1 MQRRLRAS
9 LLLSTPLPTEPPD
22 MKIIYLH
29 QYFTTPSMHGGT
41 RSYELARRLVGMGHE
56 VHMVTSD
63 TQPVGR
69 AKSWRETNES
79 GINVHWLP
87 VPYSNSMN
95 YADRMRAF
103 SRFAFNAA
111 HRAMR
116 LDGDVV
122 FATSTPLTIAFPG
135 IAASRWNRSPMVF
148 EVRDL
153 WPAIPIAVG
162 ALKSPPAII
171 AAQLLERA
179 AYAGAA
185 HIVALSPGMKAG
197 VEAAGVSP
205 EKITVIPNLCD
216 PERFQV
222 PASAGAEFRQR
233 YPWLGDR
240 PMVLY
245 AGTLGL
251 VNGVDYLVRV
261 AADMLTRDPEVRFVI
276 MGHGREEATLH
287 ALADLLGVR
296 NRNLFFLPSVPKVE
310 MPAVLSAATLAT
322 SLFTDVPGMQDNSAN
337 KFFDALAASRPLA
350 LNYGG
355 WQAELLEREQFGLCL
370 PPKDTAAA
378 AAMVASRIRDSNWLA
393 QAGERAGQLGRER
406 FSADTAARKL
416 AEVLQRAVGRA

>member
-1 MQRRLRAS
+1 
-9 LLLSTPLPTEPPD
+9 

-29 QYFTTPSMHGGT
+29 QYFITPSMHGGA

-63 TQPVGR
+63 TRPTNEVKG
-69 AKSWRETNES
+69 WRETDES
-79 GINVHWLP
+79 GIRVHWLP
-87 VPYSNSMN
+87 VPYSNAMK
-95 YADRMRAF
+95 YADRIQAF
-103 SRFAFNAA
+103 GRFAVNAA
-111 HRAMR
+111 HRAAQ
-116 LDGDVV
+116 LAGDVV

-135 IAASRWNRSPMVF
+135 LVASRWNRRPMVF

-162 ALKSPPAII
+162 ALKSRPAIF
-171 AAQLLERA
+171 AAQVLERT

-197 VEAAGVSP
+197 VEAAGVASD
-205 EKITVIPNLCD
+205 KITVIPNLCV

-222 PASAGAEFRQR
+222 PASEGEAFRQR

-251 VNGVDYLVRV
+251 VNGVDYLVRL

-276 MGHGREEATLH
+276 MGQGREEGALK
-287 ALADLLGVR
+287 ALAEKLGVR
-296 NRNLFFLPSVPKVE
+296 DRNLFFLPGVPKAEV
-310 MPAVLSAATLAT
+310 PAVLSAATIAT
-322 SLFTDVPGMQDNSAN
+322 TLVKDLPCMRDNSAN

-350 LNYGG
+350 INYGG
-355 WQAELLEREQFGLCL
+355 WHAELVEREQFGVCL
-370 PPKDTAAA
+370 PPDDIPAAGA
-378 AAMVASRIRDSNWLA
+378 LLASKLRDPRWLA
-393 QAGERAGQLGRER
+393 EAGERAGRLGRER
-406 FSADTAARKL
+406 FSADAAARQL
-416 AEVLQRAVGRA
+416 SEVLQGAVGKA

>member
-1 MQRRLRAS
+1 
-9 LLLSTPLPTEPPD
+9 

-29 QYFTTPSMHGGT
+29 QYFTTPTMHGGT

-56 VHMVTSD
+56 VHLVTSD
-63 TQPVGR
+63 TEPTQD
-69 AKSWRETNES
+69 AKGWRETNES
-79 GINVHWLP
+79 GIHVHWLP
-87 VPYSNSMN
+87 VPYSNSMS

-103 SRFAFNAA
+103 SHFALNSA

-116 LDGDVV
+116 LSGDVV
-122 FATSTPLTIAFPG
+122 FATSTPLTIAVPG
-135 IAASRWNRSPMVF
+135 ILASRWNNKPMVF

-153 WPAIPIAVG
+153 WPALPIAVG
-162 ALKSPPAII
+162 ALKSRPAIL

-216 PERFQV
+216 PERFHV
-222 PASAGAEFRQR
+222 PASAGARFRSK

-261 AADMLTRDPEVRFVI
+261 AADMLDRDPEVRFVI
-276 MGHGREEATLH
+276 MGHGREEQALH
-287 ALADLLGVR
+287 GLADRLGVR
-296 NRNLFFLPSVPKVE
+296 DRNLFFLPSVPKAE
-310 MPAVLSAATLAT
+310 IPSVLSAATIAT

-355 WQAELLEREQFGLCL
+355 WQAELIERERFGLCL

-378 AAMVASRIRDSNWLA
+378 SELLESRVRDSRWLTE
-393 QAGERAGQLGRER
+393 AGARAGRLGRER
-406 FSADTAARKL
+406 FSADSAAHRL
-416 AEVLQRAVGRA
+416 AEVLQRAVASA

>member
-1 MQRRLRAS
+1 
-9 LLLSTPLPTEPPD
+9 
-22 MKIIYLH
+22 MKIVYLH
-29 QYFTTPSMHGGT
+29 QYFTTPSMQGGT

-63 TQPVGR
+63 TQPEGGAR
-69 AKSWRETNES
+69 SWRETNES
-79 GINVHWLP
+79 GIQVHWLP

-103 SRFAFNAA
+103 SRFAVNSA
-111 HRAMR
+111 HRAMQ
-116 LDGDVV
+116 LGGDVV
-122 FATSTPLTIAFPG
+122 FATSTPLTIAVPG
-135 IAASRWNRSPMVF
+135 ILASRWTRSPMVF

-162 ALKSPPAII
+162 ALKSPPAIL
-171 AAQLLERA
+171 AAQLLEKA

-197 VEAAGVSP
+197 VEAAGVSS

-233 YPWLGDR
+233 YSWLGDR

-251 VNGVDYLVRV
+251 VNGVDYLVRI
-261 AADMLTRDPEVRFVI
+261 AAEMLTRDPEVRFVI
-276 MGHGREEATLH
+276 MGHGREESSLH

-296 NRNLFFLPSVPKVE
+296 NRNLFFLPGVPKAE
-310 MPAVLSAATLAT
+310 MPTVFSAATIAT
-322 SLFTDVPGMQDNSAN
+322 SLFTAVPGMQDNSAN
-337 KFFDALAASRPLA
+337 KFFDALAAGRPLA

-370 PPKDTAAA
+370 PPNDAAA
-378 AAMVASRIRDSNWLA
+378 AADLLASRSRDSQWLA
-393 QAGERAGQLGRER
+393 EAGARAGQLGRER

-416 AEVLQRAVGRA
+416 AEVLQRVVGRA

>member
-1 MQRRLRAS
+1 
-9 LLLSTPLPTEPPD
+9 

-29 QYFTTPSMHGGT
+29 QYFTTPAMHGGT

-63 TQPVGR
+63 TQPMGDAR
-69 AKSWRETNES
+69 GWRETNEG
-79 GINVHWLP
+79 GIHVHWLP
-87 VPYSNSMN
+87 VPYSNSME
-95 YADRMRAF
+95 YAERMRAF
-103 SRFAFNAA
+103 GRFAVNAA
-111 HRAMR
+111 HRAMQ
-116 LDGDVV
+116 LTGDVV
-122 FATSTPLTIAFPG
+122 FATSTPLTIAVPG
-135 IAASRWNRSPMVF
+135 ILASRWKRRPMVF

-162 ALKSPPAII
+162 AIKSPPAVL
-171 AAQLLERA
+171 AAQWLERA

-205 EKITVIPNLCD
+205 DKVTVIPNLCD

-222 PASAGAEFRQR
+222 PASAGVEFRQR
-233 YPWLGDR
+233 YAWLGER

-245 AGTLGL
+245 AGTLGQ
-251 VNGVDYLVRV
+251 VNGVDYLVRI

-276 MGHGREEATLH
+276 MGHGREEAALH

-296 NRNLFFLPSVPKVE
+296 DRNLFFLPSVPKAE

-337 KFFDALAASRPLA
+337 KFFDALAAGRPLA

-355 WQAELLEREQFGLCL
+355 WQAELLEQEQFGLCL
-370 PPKDTAAA
+370 PPRDAAA
-378 AAMVASRIRDSNWLA
+378 AGAMLASRLRDTRWLA
-393 QAGERAGQLGRER
+393 EAGARAARLGKER
-406 FSADTAARKL
+406 FSADAAARKL
-416 AEVLQRAVGRA
+416 AEVLQRAVGKA

>member
-1 MQRRLRAS
+1 
-9 LLLSTPLPTEPPD
+9 

-29 QYFTTPSMHGGT
+29 QYFKTPAMHGGT

-63 TQPVGR
+63 TQPTEGTGG
-69 AKSWRETNES
+69 WRETDES
-79 GINVHWLP
+79 GIHVHWLP
-87 VPYSNSMN
+87 LPYSNSMA

-103 SRFAFNAA
+103 GRFAVNSS
-111 HRAMR
+111 HRAMQ
-116 LDGDVV
+116 LAGDVV
-122 FATSTPLTIAFPG
+122 FATSTPLTIAVPG
-135 IAASRWNRSPMVF
+135 IFASRWNSRPMVF

-162 ALKSPPAII
+162 ALKSRPAIL

-216 PERFQV
+216 AERFQV
-222 PASAGAEFRQR
+222 PASAGAEFRRR

-245 AGTLGL
+245 AGTFGL
-251 VNGVDYLVRV
+251 VNGVGYLVRL
-261 AADMLTRDPEVRFVI
+261 AADMLKRDPEVRFVV
-276 MGHGREEATLH
+276 MGQGREEGALH
-287 ALADLLGVR
+287 ALAGQLGVR
-296 NRNLFFLPSVPKVE
+296 DRNLFFLPGVPKAE
-310 MPAVLSAATLAT
+310 MPAVLSAASLAT

-337 KFFDALAASRPLA
+337 KFFDALAAGRPLA

-355 WQAELLEREQFGLCL
+355 WQAELLEREQFGLYL
-370 PPKDTAAA
+370 PPKDVAAA
-378 AAMVASRIRDSNWLA
+378 GALLASRVRDPRWLA
-393 QAGERAGQLGRER
+393 EAGTRAGRLGRER
-406 FSADTAARKL
+406 FSADSAALRL

>member
-1 MQRRLRAS
+1 
-9 LLLSTPLPTEPPD
+9 

-29 QYFTTPSMHGGT
+29 QYFTTPTMHGGT

-56 VHMVTSD
+56 VHLVTSD
-63 TQPVGR
+63 TEPRQD
-69 AKSWRETNES
+69 AKGWRQTNES
-79 GINVHWLP
+79 GIHVHWLP
-87 VPYSNSMN
+87 VPYSNSMT

-103 SRFAFNAA
+103 SRFAINSA
-111 HRAMR
+111 HRAMQ
-116 LDGDVV
+116 LSGDVV

-135 IAASRWNRSPMVF
+135 IFASRWNNKPMVF

-162 ALKSPPAII
+162 ALKSRPAIL

-197 VEAAGVSP
+197 VEAAGVAP

-222 PASAGAEFRQR
+222 PASAGAEFRR
-233 YPWLGDR
+233 KYPWLGDR

-261 AADMLTRDPEVRFVI
+261 AADMRMRDPEVRFVI
-276 MGHGREEATLH
+276 MGQGREEASLH
-287 ALADLLGVR
+287 ALAQKLGVKDT
-296 NRNLFFLPSVPKVE
+296 NLFFLPSVPKAE
-310 MPAVLSAATLAT
+310 IPAVLSATSIAT

-355 WQAELLEREQFGLCL
+355 WQAELLEREQFGLNL
-370 PPKDTAAA
+370 PPKDAVAGSA
-378 AAMVASRIRDSNWLA
+378 LLASRLRNSQWLA
-393 QAGERAGQLGRER
+393 EAGARAGRLGRER
-406 FSADTAARKL
+406 FSADSAAHRL
-416 AEVLQRAVGRA
+416 AEVLQRAVLGA